1 MSNNKSI
8 IKASPT
14 KNFFITML
22 IRDLTL
28 RDAIGDLVDNSVDGA
43 RKLNLNKKY
52 NGLEI
57 NIEATP
63 DHFSIVDN
71 CGGFSVETA
80 REYAFRFGRPDDA
93 PPTHGSI
100 GQFGIGMKRAL
111 FKLGNDFKVESVEIN
126 SKFVMEVNVP
136 EWAGKHSEDL
146 SNWNFNFSQ
155 HEEDLPEIEKKYR
168 GTKITVRNLHRDVKE
183 QFSTEN
189 FIKRL
194 ISEIELENLYNIDRG
209 LLIRINGVKL
219 KARHLNLIDNE
230 EIKAGFW
237 EKEYS
242 GGLKV
247 RINAGVSDA
256 ILEDGGWYIF
266 CNDRLVLGPEQT
278 EITGWTGGRNNDGVA
293 KYHGQFKRFR
303 GYVFFESE
311 NPSLLPWNT
320 AKNGMDLDSPNFR
333 SVKHQ
338 MIQMMRPVISFLN
351 KLKEENE
358 NDNPLE
364 ERKLN
369 ILVEKSKSLPLA
381 EVQKKLS
388 HTETFVF
395 PNYPSPKRQEKSE
408 NKITY
413 FRTKEQVEK
422 VKKSL
427 GVNTLKEVGEATF
440 DYYLSME
447 VE

>member
-1 MSNNKSI
+1 MSQDKNI

-43 RKLNLNKKY
+43 RKLRENKKY
-52 NGLEI
+52 AGLEI

-63 DHFSIVDN
+63 ERFSIIDN

-111 FKLGNDFKVESVEIN
+111 FKLGNDFKVSSVEFN
-126 SKFVMEVNVP
+126 SRFLMEVNVP
-136 EWAGKHSEDL
+136 QWAGQHSEDL
-146 SNWNFNFSQ
+146 SNWNFSFSEHAENLQ
-155 HEEDLPEIEKKYR
+155 EIPERDR
-168 GTKITVRNLHRDVKE
+168 GTSIIVENLHQDVRD
-183 QFSTEN
+183 QFATDN

-194 ISEIELENLYNIDRG
+194 ITEIELENLYNIDHG
-209 LLIRINGVKL
+209 LTIRINGSKL
-219 KARHLNLIDNE
+219 KARHLNLINNE
-230 EIKAGFW
+230 QIRSAIW
-237 EKEYS
+237 HKEYT
-242 GGLKV
+242 GGMNV
-247 RINAGVSDA
+247 RIYAGVSDPV
-256 ILEDGGWYIF
+256 LEDGGWYIF

-278 EITGWTGGRNNDGVA
+278 EITGWTGGRNVDGVA
-293 KYHGQFKRFR
+293 KYHGQFRRFR
-303 GYVFFESE
+303 GYVFFDSQ

-320 AKNGMDLDSPNFR
+320 AKNGMDLDSPSYR

-364 ERKLN
+364 DRKLN
-369 ILVEKSKSLPLA
+369 NLVESSSPLPLS
-381 EVQKKLS
+381 EVQKVVNN
-388 HTETFVF
+388 TETFIF
-395 PNYPSPKRQEKSE
+395 PIYPSIKRQEKNE
-408 NKITY
+408 NKIVY
-413 FRTKEQVEK
+413 YRPKEQVEK
-422 VKKSL
+422 VRKTL

-440 DYYLSME
+440 DYYYSME